1 MATVNEKIKALGEE
15 LNETEVQEINEEE
28 LDEVSGGALS
38 FCHQNYQM
46 I

>member
-28 LDEVSGGALS
+28 LDEVSGGAMSL
-38 FCHQNYQM
+38 CHQHYQM
-46 I
+46 T